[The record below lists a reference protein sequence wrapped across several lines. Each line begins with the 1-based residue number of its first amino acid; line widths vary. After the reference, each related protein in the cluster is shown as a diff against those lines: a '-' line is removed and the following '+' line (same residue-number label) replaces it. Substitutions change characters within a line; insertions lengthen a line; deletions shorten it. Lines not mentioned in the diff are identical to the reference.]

1 MHVIDVNDQTAE
13 VKEKHINLIKKVL
26 QYTLEHEKIMQQTEV
41 AVTIVTN
48 EQIKQLNKTYR
59 NIDEATDVLS
69 FEIDNPYVQSKQSVL
84 HVGDIVISH
93 DKVMEQATRYNHSY
107 ERELAFL
114 AVHGMLHLLGYTH
127 DDKEQEKT
135 MFAKQERILEEFEL
149 ER

>member
-1 MHVIDVNDQTAE
+1 MHVIDVIDETAK
-13 VKEKHINLIKKVL
+13 VKEKHIDLIKDVL
-26 QYTLEHEKIMQQTEV
+26 LYTLEHEKITQRTEV
-41 AVTIVTN
+41 AVTIVKN

-59 NIDEATDVLS
+59 NINEATDVLS
-69 FEIDNPYVQSKQSVL
+69 FEIDSPYVHSEQPL
-84 HVGDIVISH
+84 IHVGDIVISH
-93 DKVMEQATRYNHSY
+93 EKVIEQATRYNHSY

-127 DDKEQEKT
+127 DDKEEEKT